1 MLSRRTVGNDASST
15 APFHIVAIGAS
26 AGGLESLER
35 FFSRLPPDTGMA
47 FVVLQHLSPD
57 FKSLMDEL
65 LGRRTSMVI
74 RQAEHEAVVEPNVLY
89 LLPPMKEMIIRKR
102 RLLLSDRDPRHGL
115 ALPIDHFFRSLALD
129 VGDRGIAVV
138 LSGTGSDGSRGI
150 QDVQRAGGLVFCESP
165 DTAQF
170 NGMPLSAIG
179 TGAVDRVL
187 APEDIAEAIA
197 SLAAG
202 RGPGLDVPSAPA
214 NSGIEALLQLLQE
227 AYAIDFSQYKSN
239 TVTRRIERRLALN
252 RSMDLD
258 AYLAQLRTDPR
269 ELNALYEDLLIG
281 VTRFFRDDAA
291 FLALEQRIIP
301 DIVDTVTAA
310 GGDAQVRVWVPGCAT
325 GQEAYSVAMVI
336 HECLMARRRPLNVKI
351 LATDVHKTSLEVAGA
366 GIYSEEQIA
375 GISPERVARFFTR
388 KGDGYQ
394 VSQSLR
400 ESVVFAPHNLMR
412 DSPFTKLDLI
422 TCRNLLIYFHPN
434 AQKTV
439 LTLFHFG
446 LKTGGYLLLGPSESP
461 GDLADEFDTI
471 DPHVKIYRKRRDIGL
486 PADLR
491 LPLPRAGTAPP
502 VSPVGRGSGVS
513 AQLLATYDRLL
524 ERFMPPS
531 FLVDERGQLID
542 SYGGVAGM
550 LRIRDRRPSAQLLDM
565 VDDDLRT
572 VLSAALH
579 RVAREGDR
587 VVYDEVRAAG
597 VPAACSLVA
606 EPVGVARGSHTHVL
620 LSFVANEA
628 AMPALERPPVN
639 GAAVLGAT
647 GTRGVGAPRDAE
659 DAVPADSV
667 RALRDE
673 LSYTKENLQAAVE
686 NLEATNEELQ
696 ATNEELIAS
705 NEELQSTNEELHSVN
720 EELYTVNAEYQKK
733 NAELV
738 QLNADIEHLLNETDV
753 ATIFLDRDLCIRRFT
768 PRMAEIFHLVPH
780 DIGRPLR
787 SFSHELSRQEIFQ
800 DIERVLADDTTVEAQ
815 VWDRQRRGYFLRVLP
830 YRGRATEGLTAPDGV
845 VVTLTDISA
854 LEQARASVAQLS
866 AIVESSE
873 DAIIGTSVDGIVT
886 TWNEG
891 ARRLFGYTSE
901 EMVGRHLA
909 LLLPHGHQEAF
920 DTLLAKAGRGGP
932 RGVRD
937 TKGVRKDGTKI
948 DLAVTFS
955 PVFDASGSVIGVSAI
970 ARDVTPLVVARDE
983 IAAREEQIRLLL
995 DSTAEAIYGVD
1006 LNGECTFCNPACA
1019 RLLGYDSPA
1028 ALIGR
1033 NMHAVAHHTR
1043 ADGTPYPPE
1052 QSAIHEAMRNRGQA
1066 HDDTEVLWRADGTSF
1081 PAEYWSHP
1089 ILRNGEVIGAVVT
1102 FLDITERRRADEEIQ
1117 EGVRRREHFLAMLS
1131 HELRN
1136 PLAAILSAT
1145 RLLDLEGWG
1154 TAVCHEAGKV
1164 VERQARHMTR
1174 LLDDL
1179 LDVSRITHGRILLR
1193 PEVVDLRETARAAIE
1208 ALAPLMAER
1217 QTPLKL
1223 DIPDEPIPVY
1233 GDPARL
1239 QQIQANLLS
1248 NASRYSEQGGSVR
1261 FTLRREGD
1269 DAVIRVSDDGRGI
1282 EPSLLPRI
1290 FDMFVQGPQT
1300 IARSD
1305 GGLGIGLTLLRSLV
1319 NLHDGKV
1326 EAFSDGPGRGSTFE
1340 VRLPVASRHQAAA
1353 PAPSQA
1359 ARPVRTIVL
1368 VEDQVDARRML
1379 QLLLEAD
1386 GREVFTADN
1395 GLAGAELIERVRP
1408 DVAIVDLGLPVM
1420 SGFDVAKRLRA
1431 NPETRDLR
1439 LIAWS
1444 GYGQDADVQAALDA
1458 GFDDHLTKPPDPD
1471 RLQHVLAGAPAR

>member
-1 MLSRRTVGNDASST
+1 
-15 APFHIVAIGAS
+15 
-26 AGGLESLER
+26 
-35 FFSRLPPDTGMA
+35 
-47 FVVLQHLSPD
+47 
-57 FKSLMDEL
+57 
-65 LGRRTSMVI
+65 
-74 RQAEHEAVVEPNVLY
+74 
-89 LLPPMKEMIIRKR
+89 
-102 RLLLSDRDPRHGL
+102 
-115 ALPIDHFFRSLALD
+115 
-129 VGDRGIAVV
+129 
-138 LSGTGSDGSRGI
+138 
-150 QDVQRAGGLVFCESP
+150 
-165 DTAQF
+165 
-170 NGMPLSAIG
+170 
-179 TGAVDRVL
+179 
-187 APEDIAEAIA
+187 
-197 SLAAG
+197 
-202 RGPGLDVPSAPA
+202 
-214 NSGIEALLQLLQE
+214 
-227 AYAIDFSQYKSN
+227 
-239 TVTRRIERRLALN
+239 
-252 RSMDLD
+252 
-258 AYLAQLRTDPR
+258 
-269 ELNALYEDLLIG
+269 
-281 VTRFFRDDAA
+281 
-291 FLALEQRIIP
+291 
-301 DIVDTVTAA
+301 
-310 GGDAQVRVWVPGCAT
+310 
-325 GQEAYSVAMVI
+325 
-336 HECLMARRRPLNVKI
+336 
-351 LATDVHKTSLEVAGA
+351 
-366 GIYSEEQIA
+366 
-375 GISPERVARFFTR
+375 
-388 KGDGYQ
+388 

-412 DSPFTKLDLI
+412 DSPFTRLDLI

-446 LKTGGYLLLGPSESP
+446 LKTGGYLFLGPSETP

-491 LPLPRAGTAPP
+491 LPLPRAGTAPA
-502 VSPVGRGSGVS
+502 VSPIGRGSGVS
-513 AQLLATYDRLL
+513 AQLLATYDKLL
-524 ERFMPPS
+524 ERFMPPG

-550 LRIRDRRPSAQLLDM
+550 LRMRDRRPSPQLLDM
-565 VDDDLRT
+565 VEDDLRT
-572 VLSAALH
+572 VLAAALH

-587 VVYDEVRAAG
+587 VVYDDVRAAG
-597 VPAACSLVA
+597 VPPSCSLVA
-606 EPVGVARGSHTHVL
+606 EPIGSSRGSHTHVL
-620 LSFVANEA
+620 LSFIAKG
-628 AMPALERPPVN
+628 
-639 GAAVLGAT
+639 GAPLAVLEPAT
-647 GTRGVGAPRDAE
+647 GAVSAIEASETRRLAGSVDG
-659 DAVPADSV
+659 VPADSV

-733 NAELV
+733 NAELI

-780 DIGRPLR
+780 DVGRPLR
-787 SFSHELSRQEIFQ
+787 NFAHGLSRQEIFQ
-800 DIERVLADDTTVEAQ
+800 DIERVLAEGATVEAQ
-815 VWDRQRRGYFLRVLP
+815 VWDRERRGYFLRILP
-830 YRGRATEGLTAPDGV
+830 YRGRASDDRNVPAGV
-845 VVTLTDISA
+845 VMTLTDISA
-854 LEQARASVAQLS
+854 LEQARAKVAQLS

-873 DAIIGTSVDGIVT
+873 DAIIGTAFDGTVT
-886 TWNEG
+886 SWNEG
-891 ARRLFGYTSE
+891 ARRLFGYSSE
-901 EMVGRHLA
+901 EMIGRPLT

-920 DTLLAKAGRGGP
+920 DALLVNAGRGRP
-932 RGVRD
+932 RGVRE
-937 TKGVRKDGTKI
+937 TKGVRKDGTQI

-955 PVFDASGSVIGVSAI
+955 PVFGASGVVTGVSAI

-983 IAAREEQIRLLL
+983 IAAREQQIRLLL

-1028 ALIGR
+1028 ALIGK

-1066 HDDTEVLWRADGTSF
+1066 HEDTEVLWRADGTSF
-1081 PAEYWSHP
+1081 AAEYWSHP

-1102 FLDITERRRADEEIQ
+1102 FLDITERRRAVEQIQ

-1145 RLLDLEGWG
+1145 RVLDFEGWG
-1154 TAVCHEAGKV
+1154 SAVCHEAGKV

-1193 PEVVDLRETARAAIE
+1193 PEMVDLRDTARAAIE

-1217 QTPLKL
+1217 RTQLVV
-1223 DIPDEPIPVY
+1223 DIPDEAVPVY

-1248 NASRYSEQGGSVR
+1248 NASRYSDPESTVR
-1261 FTLRREGD
+1261 FSLRREGD
-1269 DAVIRVSDDGRGI
+1269 DAVVRVSDDGRGI

-1290 FDMFVQGPQT
+1290 FDLFVQGPQT

-1319 NLHDGKV
+1319 NLHDGRV
-1326 EAFSDGPGRGSTFE
+1326 EAFSEGPGRGSTFE
-1340 VRLPVASRHQAAA
+1340 VRLPIAARQKAAA
-1353 PAPSQA
+1353 SSPGGD

-1386 GREVFTADN
+1386 GREVYTADN
-1395 GLAGAELIERVRP
+1395 GVDGAEMIERIRP

-1458 GFDDHLTKPPDPD
+1458 GFDDHLTKPPDLD
-1471 RLQHVLAGAPAR
+1471 RLQHVLAGSGGR

>member
-1 MLSRRTVGNDASST
+1 MLMHLCVVNDMT
-15 APFHIVAIGAS
+15 QGGAPFHIVAIGAS

-47 FVVLQHLSPD
+47 FIVLQHLSPD

-65 LGRRTSMVI
+65 LGRRTSMAI

-89 LLPPMKEMIIRKR
+89 LLPPMKEMIIQKR

-129 VGDRGIAVV
+129 AGDRGIAVV

-150 QDVQRAGGLVFCESP
+150 QDVRRAGGLVFCESP

-179 TGAVDRVL
+179 TGAVDQVR
-187 APEDIAEAIA
+187 APEEIAEAIA
-197 SLAAG
+197 ALASGAVS
-202 RGPGLDVPSAPA
+202 GLGSPSAPV
-214 NSGIEALLQLLQE
+214 STGIDALLQLLQE

-252 RSMDLD
+252 KSMDLE

-291 FLALEQRIIP
+291 FDALEKRIIP
-301 DIVDTVTAA
+301 DIVDTVSAA

-336 HECLMARRRPLNVKI
+336 HECLTSRRRPLNVKI
-351 LATDVHKTSLEVAGA
+351 LATDVHKTSLEVAAA
-366 GIYSEEQIA
+366 GIYGEDQVA
-375 GISPERVARFFTR
+375 GISPERLARFFTR
-388 KGDGYQ
+388 KGSGYQ

-446 LKTGGYLLLGPSESP
+446 LKTGGYLFLGPSESP
-461 GDLADEFDTI
+461 GDLADEFDTV

-491 LPLPRAGTAPP
+491 LPLPRAGIAPA
-502 VSPVGRGSGVS
+502 VSPVGRGSSVS
-513 AQLLATYDRLL
+513 AQLLATYDKLL
-524 ERFMPPS
+524 ERYMPPS
-531 FLVDERGQLID
+531 FLVDERGQLVD

-550 LRIRDRRPSAQLLDM
+550 LRMRDRRPSAQLLDL

-579 RVAREGDR
+579 RVSREGDR

-606 EPVGVARGSHTHVL
+606 EPIRDLRGSHTHVL
-620 LSFVANEA
+620 LSFITGDA
-628 AMPALERPPVN
+628 PAPSAFDPATATAGPGSKAHRKLS
-639 GAAVLGAT
+639 AAVKDG
-647 GTRGVGAPRDAE
+647 
-659 DAVPADSV
+659 VPADTV

-733 NAELV
+733 NTELV

-787 SFSHELSRQEIFQ
+787 SFSHGLSRQEILQ
-800 DIERVLADDTTVEAQ
+800 DIERVLAEDTTVEAQ
-815 VWDRQRRGYFLRVLP
+815 VWDRQRRGYFLRILP
-830 YRGRATEGLTAPDGV
+830 YRGRATEGLNAPEGV

-854 LEQARASVAQLS
+854 LEQARARVAQLS

-873 DAIIGTSVDGIVT
+873 DAIIGTAVDGTVT
-886 TWNEG
+886 SWNDG

-901 EMVGRHLA
+901 EMVGRHLG
-909 LLLPHGHQEAF
+909 LLLPHGQQEAF
-920 DTLLAKAGRGGP
+920 DALLAKAGRGGP
-932 RGVRD
+932 RGVRE
-937 TKGVRKDGTKI
+937 TKGVRKDGTAI

-955 PVFDASGSVIGVSAI
+955 PVYNASGSVVGVSAI

-1043 ADGTPYPPE
+1043 ADGSPYPPE

-1066 HDDTEVLWRADGTSF
+1066 HEDTEVLWRADGTSF

-1089 ILRNGEVIGAVVT
+1089 ILRDGEVIGAVVT
-1102 FLDITERRRADEEIQ
+1102 FLDITERRRADQEIQ

-1145 RLLDLEGWG
+1145 RVLDLEGWG
-1154 TAVCHEAGKV
+1154 TDVCHEAGKV

-1193 PEVVDLRETARAAIE
+1193 PEVVDLRDTARAAIE

-1217 QTPLKL
+1217 QTPLTL
-1223 DIPDEPIPVY
+1223 EIPDEPIPVY

-1239 QQIQANLLS
+1239 QQIHANLLS
-1248 NASRYSEQGGSVR
+1248 NASRYSERGGNIR
-1261 FTLRREGD
+1261 FTLRRDGD
-1269 DAVIRVSDDGRGI
+1269 DAIIQVSDEGRGI
-1282 EPSLLPRI
+1282 EPALLPRI

-1319 NLHDGKV
+1319 HLHDGKV
-1326 EAFSDGPGRGSTFE
+1326 TAFSDGAGRGSTFE
-1340 VRLPVASRHQAAA
+1340 VRLPVAASHQSAGLADKEM
-1353 PAPSQA
+1353 
-1359 ARPVRTIVL
+1359 RPVRTIVL
-1368 VEDQVDARRML
+1368 VEDQVDARRMM

-1408 DVAIVDLGLPVM
+1408 DVAIVDLGLPIL
-1420 SGFDVAKRLRA
+1420 SGFEVAKRLRA

-1471 RLQHVLAGAPAR
+1471 RLEDVLVRAQTR